1 MTKLKRNSILII
13 LSFLLGFLSA
23 ALTQRFRFVPDWRWL
38 YLMGVIL
45 SYTFHF
51 IALLSSLIFL
61 ILLLKKDVNLKV
73 KYKWGWISLSLIPVS
88 LWIFMFIIIIFESS
102 TSL

>member
-13 LSFLLGFLSA
+13 LSFLLGFLNA
-23 ALTQRFRFVPDWRWL
+23 ALTQRFRFIPDFRWL
-38 YLMGVIL
+38 YLTGVLL

-51 IALLSSLIFL
+51 IALISSLIFL

-73 KYKWGWISLSLIPVS
+73 KHKWIWISLSLIPIS
-88 LWIFMFIIIIFESS
+88 
-102 TSL
+102 